1 MKIPNKLASK
11 KLLKLAYRFEAIRCF
26 FTRKNP
32 QLTNETAQTSS
43 QKNEYLNNKL
53 KETLNYKFINIED
66 SIVNT
71 CKYLLTFK

>member
-1 MKIPNKLASK
+1 M
-11 KLLKLAYRFEAIRCF
+11 F

-32 QLTNETAQTSS
+32 QLTSETAQTSS

-66 SIVNT
+66 SIINT
-71 CKYLLTFK
+71 CKYLLKFK